1 MTILDFP
8 TGGRA
13 AAPRPRWPRS
23 GASRAHPT
31 SSALRR
37 PAPSTAPAGE
47 PPTGEW
53 LDAYEQL
60 AACCAEVVATP
71 RLRVYDADWEDLVDW
86 IRTRLAVLDALK
98 APGAS

>member
-8 TGGRA
+8 SGGRA
-13 AAPRPRWPRS
+13 GRATAWPRS
-23 GASRAHPT
+23 SSHPT
-31 SSALRR
+31 SALRR
-37 PAPSTAPAGE
+37 ARADDGLGD
-47 PPTGEW
+47 PPTGAW

-71 RLRVYDADWEDLVDW
+71 GLRVYDADWEDLVDW
-86 IRTRLAVLDALK
+86 IRSRLAVLDGLK

>member
-8 TGGRA
+8 PGGRA
-13 AAPRPRWPRS
+13 GRAWPRS
-23 GASRAHPT
+23 SPRSSHPTAAIRRAHAHDA
-31 SSALRR
+31 AL
-37 PAPSTAPAGE
+37 GD
-47 PPTGEW
+47 PPTGVW

-71 RLRVYDADWEDLVDW
+71 GPRVYDADWEDLVDW
-86 IRTRLAVLDALK
+86 IRSRLAVLDSLK

>member
-8 TGGRA
+8 SGGRA
-13 AAPRPRWPRS
+13 GRAAWPRS
-23 GASRAHPT
+23 SHPT
-31 SSALRR
+31 AALRR
-37 PAPSTAPAGE
+37 PRADRAGVRVGDPPSGA
-47 PPTGEW
+47 W

-71 RLRVYDADWEDLVDW
+71 GLRVYDADWEELLDW
-86 IRTRLAVLDALK
+86 IRSRLAVLDSLK

>member
-8 TGGRA
+8 SGGRA
-13 AAPRPRWPRS
+13 ASRRS
-23 GASRAHPT
+23 PLARHRSAHPT
-31 SSALRR
+31 ASAVGLRS
-37 PAPSTAPAGE
+37 ATVVGE
-47 PPTGEW
+47 GHPPTGAW

-86 IRTRLAVLDALK
+86 IRSRLAVLDDLK

>member
-8 TGGRA
+8 PGGRA
-13 AAPRPRWPRS
+13 ARAAWPRS
-23 GASRAHPT
+23 AHPT
-31 SSALRR
+31 SALRR
-37 PAPSTAPAGE
+37 AAPPPELGE
-47 PPTGEW
+47 PPTGAW

-71 RLRVYDADWEDLVDW
+71 GLRVYDADWEDLVDW
-86 IRTRLAVLDALK
+86 IRSRLAALDALK

>member
-1 MTILDFP
+1 MTILHFP

-13 AAPRPRWPRS
+13 GRTAWPRS
-23 GASRAHPT
+23 SHPT
-31 SSALRR
+31 SALRR
-37 PAPSTAPAGE
+37 ALADDAGVGE
-47 PPTGEW
+47 PPTGAW

-71 RLRVYDADWEDLVDW
+71 GLRVYDADWEDLVDW
-86 IRTRLAVLDALK
+86 IRSRLAVLDSLK

>member
-13 AAPRPRWPRS
+13 RARPARS
-23 GASRAHPT
+23 SHPT
-31 SSALRR
+31 AVAARRALG
-37 PAPSTAPAGE
+37 ADAGD
-47 PPTGEW
+47 PPTGAW

-71 RLRVYDADWEDLVDW
+71 RLRVYDRDWEDLVDW
-86 IRTRLAVLDALK
+86 IRSRLAVLDDLK

>member
-13 AAPRPRWPRS
+13 GRAAWPRS
-23 GASRAHPT
+23 SHPT
-31 SSALRR
+31 SAARRAVSLDVAL
-37 PAPSTAPAGE
+37 GD
-47 PPTGEW
+47 PPTGAW

-71 RLRVYDADWEDLVDW
+71 GLRVYDADWEDLVDW
-86 IRTRLAVLDALK
+86 IRSRLAVLDSLK